1 MPGARTCPQVSSC
14 ALYAR
19 FSQASFLRIW
29 QITYCE
35 ADFTRCER
43 FQRLNAGAEVP
54 ANLLPNGTTLGEKAP
69 RKPVR

>member
-1 MPGARTCPQVSSC
+1 MSNPRTCAKVTSC

-19 FSQASFLRIW
+19 FSQQSFLRIW

-43 FQRLNAGAEVP
+43 FQRSNTGVEIP
-54 ANLLPNGTTLGEKAP
+54 ANLLPNGTMLGEKSP
-69 RKPVR
+69 KKR